1 MDRHDQQASERS
13 HRLARHLSMSV
24 PPRLE
29 WTRQP
34 GIGPGTAVLG
44 PLVGRTVIELGCG
57 SGHNLAHLV
66 AAHRTIGIGID
77 HDPAKIGRARDLY
90 GHLGDVVFILADAA
104 AVLGAMPRSA
114 ADLCLSIFGAFSFS
128 PAGPLLRGAAHA
140 LRPGGRLAITLR
152 ADDHHDHVVVLIRR
166 NPGGGVASY

>member
-29 WTRQP
+29 WT
-34 GIGPGTAVLG
+34 
-44 PLVGRTVIELGCG
+44 
-57 SGHNLAHLV
+57 
-66 AAHRTIGIGID
+66 
-77 HDPAKIGRARDLY
+77 
-90 GHLGDVVFILADAA
+90 
-104 AVLGAMPRSA
+104 
-114 ADLCLSIFGAFSFS
+114 
-128 PAGPLLRGAAHA
+128 LRGAAHA

-166 NPGGGVASY
+166 NPGGGLASY